1 MFITSCSD
9 LEFVYK
15 ENKNLINPLYENT
28 YFSTSG
34 YNITLLIHIYQW
46 FLVIQKKTPSNCQ

>member
-15 ENKNLINPLYENT
+15 ENTNLGNPIYNKTE
-28 YFSTSG
+28 
-34 YNITLLIHIYQW
+34 YNITCLYKYIYIYI
-46 FLVIQKKTPSNCQ
+46 L